1 MERNRNMDKKK
12 LFTSEA
18 VSIGHPDHLCD
29 KISDAIL
36 DACLKQDKNARV
48 ACETLAKDNYI
59 VLAGE
64 ITANAKI
71 DVETIVK
78 EQIKEIGYDYEPKV
92 INLLNKQSPDIAQ
105 GVDIGG
111 AGDQG
116 IMFGYANSETPE
128 YMPLAITM
136 AHDLIRLATKARRNG
151 EFKWAGPD
159 MKSQVTLD
167 YTDKNNTKI
176 DTILMSIQHKEDYQE
191 EEFKSYIK
199 HEIMEK
205 VAEKY
210 NLNKDFKVLI
220 NPTGK
225 FVIGGPEGDAG
236 LTGRK
241 IIVDTYG
248 GYAPHGGGA
257 FSGKDPTKVDRSA
270 AYMAR
275 YLAKNIVASG
285 IAKECLIQLSYA
297 IGVKEPISIHVDCK
311 HTNIVPEEKIIE
323 AIYENFDLSPKGIMD
338 KLNLRE
344 PMYSNTCNGGHFGRR
359 YLDENKQVECPW
371 EKLDSVKIFEN
382 LK

>member
-1 MERNRNMDKKK
+1 MEKIKN

-18 VSIGHPDHLCD
+18 VSIGHPDHVCD
-29 KISDAIL
+29 MISDSIL
-36 DACLKQDKNARV
+36 DACLKQDKNSRV
-48 ACETLAKDNYI
+48 ACETMAKDDNVI
-59 VLAGE
+59 LAGE
-64 ITANAKI
+64 ISTTAKI
-71 DVETIVK
+71 DVEQIVK
-78 EQIKEIGYDYEPKV
+78 DTIKRIGYTYTPKV
-92 INLLNKQSPDIAQ
+92 LNLLNKQSPDIAQ

-136 AHDLIRLATKARRNG
+136 SHDLVKLATKLRQSG
-151 EFKWAGPD
+151 EFKDAMPD
-159 MKSQVTLD
+159 MKSQVTLE
-167 YTDKNNTKI
+167 YVQGQTTKI
-176 DTILMSIQHKEDYQE
+176 DTMLMSIQHAENYNEK
-191 EEFKSYIK
+191 EFKNYIINN
-199 HEIMEK
+199 IMTQ
-205 VAEKY
+205 VAKKY
-210 NLNKDFKVLI
+210 NLNTDFKVLI

-257 FSGKDPTKVDRSA
+257 FSGKDPSKVDRSA

-297 IGVKEPISIHVDCK
+297 IGVVQPISVYVDCK
-311 HTNIVPEEKIIE
+311 DTNTVKVNKIID
-323 AIYENFDLSPKGIMD
+323 AIYDNFDLSPKGIID
-338 KLNLRE
+338 KLQLKN
-344 PMYSNTCNGGHFGRR
+344 PVYTNTCNGGHFGRR
-359 YLDENKQVECPW
+359 FLDDDGKIECTW
-371 EKLDSVKIFEN
+371 EKLDSVNIFKELIN
-382 LK
+382 N

>member
-1 MERNRNMDKKK
+1 MKKK
-12 LFTSEA
+12 KNLFTSEA
-18 VSIGHPDHLCD
+18 VSIGHPDHVCD
-29 KISDAIL
+29 MISDSIL

-48 ACETLAKDNYI
+48 ACETMAKDEFV
-59 VLAGE
+59 VLSGE
-64 ITANAKI
+64 ISTQANI
-71 DVETIVK
+71 NV
-78 EQIKEIGYDYEPKV
+78 EQIAKDTIKRIGYTYTPRV
-92 INLLNKQSPDIAQ
+92 INLLSKQSPDIAQ
-105 GVDIGG
+105 GVDTGG

-136 AHDLIRLATKARRNG
+136 AHDLVKLATQLRESG
-151 EFKWAGPD
+151 EFLYAGPD
-159 MKSQVTLD
+159 MKSQVTLE
-167 YTDKNNTKI
+167 YTEGETTKI
-176 DTILMSIQHKEDYQE
+176 NTILMSIQHAEDYNE
-191 EEFKSYIK
+191 KEFKEFIK
-199 HEIMEK
+199 TKIMQK
-205 VAEKY
+205 VAQKY
-210 NLNKDFKVLI
+210 NLNTDFKVLI

-297 IGVKEPISIHVDCK
+297 IGVAQPISIFVNCK
-311 HTNIVPEEKIIE
+311 GTNKIEEDKIIK
-323 AIYENFDLSPKGIMD
+323 AIYNNFDLSPKGIIE
-338 KLNLRE
+338 KLQLRN
-344 PMYSNTCNGGHFGRR
+344 PIYSETCNGGHFGRK
-359 YLDENKQVECPW
+359 YIDLEKMIECTW
-371 EKLDSVKIFEN
+371 EKLDALEVFKK
-382 LK
+382 LV

>member
-1 MERNRNMDKKK
+1 MEKMKK

-29 KISDAIL
+29 KVSDSIL
-36 DACLKQDKNARV
+36 DACLKQDKYARV
-48 ACETLAKDNYI
+48 ACETLAKDNNI

-64 ITANAKI
+64 ISTIAQIN
-71 DVETIVK
+71 VEEIVK
-78 EQIKEIGYDYEPKV
+78 TVVKEIGYTYEPKV
-92 INLLNKQSPDIAQ
+92 INLLSKQSPDIAQ

-116 IMFGYANSETPE
+116 IMFGYANSETPQ

-136 AHDLIRLATKARRNG
+136 AHDLVRMATTLRRTE

-167 YTDKNNTKI
+167 YTEKDNTRI
-176 DTILMSIQHKEDYQE
+176 DTILMSIQHSKEYNEQ
-191 EEFKSYIK
+191 EFKAYIK
-199 HEIMEK
+199 NEIMNK

-210 NLNKDFKVLI
+210 NLNTDFRVLI

-270 AYMAR
+270 AYVAR

-285 IAKECLIQLSYA
+285 VAKECLIQLSYA
-297 IGVKEPISIHVDCK
+297 IGVKEPISIHIDCK
-311 HTNIVPEEKIIE
+311 NTNVIPEERIID
-323 AIYENFDLSPKGIMD
+323 AIYNNFDLSPNGIIE
-338 KLNLRE
+338 KLDLRN
-344 PMYSNTCNGGHFGRR
+344 PIYSNTCNGGHFGRM
-359 YLDENKQVECPW
+359 YLDEEKQIECPW
-371 EKLDSVKIFEN
+371 EKLDSVDVFQK